1 MHIYLK
7 NKFLYFHNY
16 KIKCSIG
23 KRGLTRK
30 KREGDLKTPKGK
42 FKFRFLLYR
51 KDRIKGITAK
61 IKKKPINKNMG
72 WCDDPSS
79 NRYNQIIKLPFKK
92 SYEKLYMEKNIYDL
106 ILVLN
111 YNMNP
116 TRKNKG
122 SAIFL
127 HVAKRNLSPTEGC
140 IAIKKNEL
148 KKILPFIKKDT
159 YIFI

>member
-1 MHIYLK
+1 MHIKINKNYLTINNYK
-7 NKFLYFHNY
+7 VKCVVGKKGIGYKKKEGDLVTPKGQY
-16 KIKCSIG
+16 KIKFI
-23 KRGLTRK
+23 
-30 KREGDLKTPKGK
+30 
-42 FKFRFLLYR
+42 LYR

-111 YNMNP
+111 YKMNP

-148 KKILPFIKKDT
+148 KKILPLIKKDT

>member
-1 MHIYLK
+1 M
-7 NKFLYFHNY
+7 
-16 KIKCSIG
+16 
-23 KRGLTRK
+23 
-30 KREGDLKTPKGK
+30 
-42 FKFRFLLYR
+42 
-51 KDRIKGITAK
+51 
-61 IKKKPINKNMG
+61 
-72 WCDDPSS
+72 
-79 NRYNQIIKLPFKK
+79 IKLPFKK
-92 SYEKLYMEKNIYDL
+92 SYEKLYMENNIYDL
-106 ILVLN
+106 ILVIN